1 MVFYPKIFALN
12 IFIIKK
18 WHSQLLKK
26 EKLLFSKLLKL
37 FALILIQI
45 MLLTFISLYLVGTV
59 LVGWFASKFVKTS
72 SDFAIAG
79 RKMPTYVVA
88 SGLFATWFGSETVMG
103 ASSEFVENGLL
114 GVIEDP
120 FGASMCLLLIGL
132 FFARPLYKLNILTF
146 SDYFRIRYN
155 KNVEWI
161 SALFLIP
168 SYFSWIAAQLVAL
181 AIVLQSIAGLPFV
194 YGVLICAS
202 VVVFYTYV
210 GGMWS
215 VAITD
220 TIQTAIIIIGML
232 ILMLELVGK
241 IGGWGELINKT
252 PSGFFRFIPKEQS
265 VVSWVTYFGA
275 WITIGWGSI
284 PQQDVFQ
291 RVLSAKS
298 EKVAVRGAF
307 WSAFM
312 YLSIASM
319 PLVIALCGTLLY
331 PDIKSGD
338 TQMTIPF
345 LVLNHSSLGMQIL
358 FFGALLSAILST
370 CSGAVLAPATV
381 VGENLLKPLY
391 GHKISDKRLLHIMRL
406 SVIGITL
413 VSVGL
418 SLYKAEIYEL
428 VGESSALSLVALFVP
443 LVAGLYWKRAT
454 GLGAI
459 ISMIAGTSVWLIL
472 KFYPT
477 EIPGMLWGLVASF
490 SGMITGSFVTRHDK
504 EKLHIG

>member
-1 MVFYPKIFALN
+1 
-12 IFIIKK
+12 
-18 WHSQLLKK
+18 
-26 EKLLFSKLLKL
+26 
-37 FALILIQI
+37 
-45 MLLTFISLYLVGTV
+45 MLLTFIAIYLLGT
-59 LVGWFASKFVKTS
+59 LFIGWFASKFVKTAN
-72 SDFAIAG
+72 DFAVAG

-88 SGLFATWFGSETVMG
+88 SALFATWFGSETVMG

-120 FGASMCLLLIGL
+120 FGASLCLLLIGL

-146 SDYFRIRYN
+146 SDYFSIRYD
-155 KNVEWI
+155 KKVEWI

-181 AIVLQSIAGLPFV
+181 AIVLQAIAGIPFV

-220 TIQTAIIIIGML
+220 TIQTAIIIVGML
-232 ILMLELVGK
+232 ILMFEMVGA
-241 IGGWGELINKT
+241 IGGWGQIIEKT
-252 PSGFFRFIPKEQS
+252 PPEFFRVIPKDQTAL
-265 VVSWVTYFGA
+265 SWITYFGA

-298 EKVAVRGAF
+298 EKVAVRGAY

-312 YLSIASM
+312 YLSIACM

-331 PDIKSGD
+331 PDIKQGD

-345 LVLNHSSLGMQIL
+345 LVLHHSGLGMQIL

-370 CSGAVLAPATV
+370 CSGAILAPATV

-391 GHKISDKRLLHIMRL
+391 GEKISDKRLLHIMRL
-406 SVIGITL
+406 SVIGITI

-428 VGESSALSLVALFVP
+428 VGESSSLSLVALFIP
-443 LVAGLYWKRAT
+443 LVAGLYWKRASA
-454 GLGAI
+454 LGAI
-459 ISMIAGTSVWLIL
+459 LSMVGGTATWLIL
-472 KFYPT
+472 EFYPT
-477 EIPGMLWGLVASF
+477 EIPSIIWGLLASITGMLV
-490 SGMITGSFVTRHDK
+490 GSFIK
-504 EKLHIG
+504 KNGKIHIG

>member
-1 MVFYPKIFALN
+1 
-12 IFIIKK
+12 
-18 WHSQLLKK
+18 
-26 EKLLFSKLLKL
+26 
-37 FALILIQI
+37 
-45 MLLTFISLYLVGTV
+45 MLLTFIFLYLLGTI
-59 LVGWFASKFVKTS
+59 LVGWFASKYVKTAR
-72 SDFAIAG
+72 DFAIAG

-103 ASSEFVENGLL
+103 ASSEFVQNGLM
-114 GVIEDP
+114 GIIEDP
-120 FGASMCLLLIGL
+120 FGASLCLLLIGV

-146 SDYFRIRYN
+146 SDYFRIRYG
-155 KNVEWI
+155 KNLEWI

-181 AIVLQSIAGLPFV
+181 AIVLQAIAGIPFV

-215 VAITD
+215 VSITD

-232 ILMLELVGK
+232 IIMLELIGK
-241 IGGWGELINKT
+241 IGGWGELINRT
-252 PSGFFRFIPKEQS
+252 PPGFFRIVPKEHS
-265 VVSWVTYFGA
+265 LTSWVTYFAA

-284 PQQDVFQ
+284 PQQDIFQ

-298 EKVAVRGAF
+298 EKVAVRGSY

-312 YLSIASM
+312 YMSVALM
-319 PLVIALCGTLLY
+319 PLVIALCGSLLY
-331 PDIKSGD
+331 PDIKAGD
-338 TQMTIPF
+338 SQMAIPF
-345 LVLNHSSLGMQIL
+345 LVLHHSGLGIQIL

-391 GHKISDKRLLHIMRL
+391 GHKLSDKRLLQIMRL

-413 VSVGL
+413 VSVIL
-418 SLYKAEIYEL
+418 SLNKAEIYEL
-428 VGESSALSLVALFVP
+428 VGESSAVSLVALFIP
-443 LVAGLYWKRAT
+443 LVSGLYWKRASA
-454 GLGAI
+454 LGALLSMVAGMTVWI
-459 ISMIAGTSVWLIL
+459 ILQ
-472 KFYPT
+472 FYPT
-477 EIPGMLWGLVASF
+477 DIPGIIYGLLAS
-490 SGMITGSFVTRHDK
+490 ITGMLVGSFLKPNDK
-504 EKLHIG
+504 LPVG

>member
-1 MVFYPKIFALN
+1 
-12 IFIIKK
+12 
-18 WHSQLLKK
+18 
-26 EKLLFSKLLKL
+26 
-37 FALILIQI
+37 
-45 MLLTFISLYLVGTV
+45 MLLTFITIYLLGTI
-59 LVGWFASKFVKTS
+59 LIGWFASKFVKTAN
-72 SDFAIAG
+72 DFAIAG

-88 SGLFATWFGSETVMG
+88 SALFATWFGSETVMG

-120 FGASMCLLLIGL
+120 FGASLCLLLIGL

-146 SDYFRIRYN
+146 SDYFSIRYD
-155 KNVEWI
+155 KKVEWI

-181 AIVLQSIAGLPFV
+181 AIVLQAIAGIPFV

-232 ILMLELVGK
+232 ILMLEMVGA
-241 IGGWGELINKT
+241 IGGWGQMIART
-252 PSGFFRFIPKEQS
+252 PPEFFRFIPKEQS
-265 VVSWVTYFGA
+265 VLSWVTYFGA

-298 EKVAVRGAF
+298 EKVAVQGAY

-312 YLSIASM
+312 YLSIACM

-331 PDIKSGD
+331 PDIKQGD
-338 TQMTIPF
+338 TQMTIPY
-345 LVLNHSSLGMQIL
+345 LVLHHSGLGMQIL

-370 CSGAVLAPATV
+370 CSGAILAPATV

-391 GHKISDKRLLHIMRL
+391 GEKISDKRLLEIMRL
-406 SVIGITL
+406 SVIGITII
-413 VSVGL
+413 SVGL

-428 VGESSALSLVALFVP
+428 VGESSSLSLVALFTP
-443 LVAGLYWKRAT
+443 LVAGLYWKRASA
-454 GLGAI
+454 LGAI
-459 ISMIAGTSVWLIL
+459 LSMVGGTGTWLIL
-472 KFYPT
+472 EFYPT
-477 EIPGMLWGLVASF
+477 EIPGIIWGLLAS
-490 SGMITGSFVTRHDK
+490 ITGMLVGSFIK
-504 EKLHIG
+504 KNGELHIS

>member
-1 MVFYPKIFALN
+1 
-12 IFIIKK
+12 
-18 WHSQLLKK
+18 
-26 EKLLFSKLLKL
+26 
-37 FALILIQI
+37 
-45 MLLTFISLYLVGTV
+45 MLLTFIILYLLGTV
-59 LVGWFASKFVKTS
+59 LVGWFASRFVKTAD
-72 SDFAIAG
+72 DFAVAG

-103 ASSEFVENGLL
+103 ASSEFIENGLL

-120 FGASMCLLLIGL
+120 FGASLCLLLIGI

-146 SDYFRIRYN
+146 SDYFSIRYN
-155 KNVEWI
+155 KNVEWV

-181 AIVLQSIAGLPFV
+181 AIVLQAVAGIPFI

-215 VAITD
+215 VAVTD
-220 TIQTAIIIIGML
+220 TVQTAIIIVGML
-232 ILMLELVGK
+232 ILMIELVSE
-241 IGGWGELINKT
+241 IGGWGQMVSRT
-252 PSGFFRFIPKEQS
+252 PPDFFRFTPKEHS
-265 VVSWVTYFGA
+265 VTSWVTYFGA

-298 EKVAVRGAF
+298 EKVAVRGAY

-312 YLSIASM
+312 YLTIACM
-319 PLVIALCGTLLY
+319 PLVIALCGSLLY
-331 PDIKSGD
+331 PDIKEGD

-345 LVLNHSSLGMQIL
+345 LVLHHSGLGMQIL

-370 CSGAVLAPATV
+370 CSGAILAPATV
-381 VGENLLKPLY
+381 VGENLLRPLY
-391 GHKISDKRLLHIMRL
+391 GEKISDKRLLQIMRL
-406 SVIGITL
+406 SVIGITII
-413 VSVGL
+413 SVAL
-418 SLYKAEIYEL
+418 SLYKSEIYEL
-428 VGESSALSLVALFVP
+428 VGESSSLSLVALFTP

-454 GLGAI
+454 ALGAI
-459 ISMIAGTSVWLIL
+459 CAMVGGTSVWLYL
-472 KFYPT
+472 EFYPT
-477 EIPGMLWGLVASF
+477 EIPGMIWGLLTS
-490 SGMITGSFVTRHDK
+490 ITGMVVGSLIRKNDK
-504 EKLHIG
+504 VHIS

>member
-1 MVFYPKIFALN
+1 
-12 IFIIKK
+12 
-18 WHSQLLKK
+18 
-26 EKLLFSKLLKL
+26 
-37 FALILIQI
+37 

-59 LVGWFASKFVKTS
+59 LVGWFASKFVKTAN
-72 SDFAIAG
+72 DFAIAG

-146 SDYFRIRYN
+146 SDYFSIRYG
-155 KNVEWI
+155 KSVEWI

-181 AIVLQSIAGLPFV
+181 AIILQAVAGVPFI
-194 YGVLICAS
+194 YGILICAS

-220 TIQTAIIIIGML
+220 TVQTAIIIIGML
-232 ILMLELVGK
+232 ILMIELISE
-241 IGGWGELINKT
+241 IGGWGQMIDRT
-252 PSGFFRFIPKEQS
+252 PPSFFRFIPKEHS
-265 VVSWVTYFGA
+265 VTNWVTYFGA

-298 EKVAVRGAF
+298 EKVAVRGAY

-312 YLSIASM
+312 YLSIACM
-319 PLVIALCGTLLY
+319 PLVIALCGSLLY
-331 PDIKSGD
+331 PDIKEGD
-338 TQMTIPF
+338 TQMTIPY
-345 LVLNHSSLGMQIL
+345 LVLHHSGLGMQIL

-370 CSGAVLAPATV
+370 CSGAILAPATV
-381 VGENLLKPLY
+381 VGENLLRPLY
-391 GHKISDKRLLHIMRL
+391 GEKISDKQLLKIMRL
-406 SVIGITL
+406 SVIGITII
-413 VSVGL
+413 SVGL

-428 VGESSALSLVALFVP
+428 VGESSSLSLVALFTP

-454 GLGAI
+454 ALGAI
-459 ISMIAGTSVWLIL
+459 FAMIAGTSVWLYL
-472 KFYPT
+472 EFYPT
-477 EIPGMLWGLVASF
+477 EIPGMIWGLLAS
-490 SGMITGSFVTRHDK
+490 ITGMVIGSLIKRD
-504 EKLHIG
+504 EKVLIS

>member
-1 MVFYPKIFALN
+1 
-12 IFIIKK
+12 
-18 WHSQLLKK
+18 
-26 EKLLFSKLLKL
+26 
-37 FALILIQI
+37 
-45 MLLTFISLYLVGTV
+45 MLLTFIFIYLLGTV
-59 LVGWFASKFVKTS
+59 LVGWFASKFVKTA

-79 RKMPTYVVA
+79 RRMPTYVVA

-103 ASSEFVENGLL
+103 ASSEFVQNGLL

-120 FGASMCLLLIGL
+120 FGASLCLLLIGL

-146 SDYFRIRYN
+146 SDYFRIRYSN
-155 KNVEWI
+155 SLEWI

-181 AIVLQSIAGLPFV
+181 AIVLQAIAGIPFV

-215 VAITD
+215 VSITD
-220 TIQTAIIIIGML
+220 TIQTAIIIVGML
-232 ILMLELVGK
+232 ILMLELLGK

-252 PSGFFRFIPKEQS
+252 PTGFFRFVPKEHS
-265 VVSWVTYFGA
+265 FSSWITYFAA

-284 PQQDVFQ
+284 PQQDIFQ

-298 EKVAVRGAF
+298 ENVAVRGAY

-312 YLSIASM
+312 YMSVACM
-319 PLVIALCGTLLY
+319 PLVIALCGSLLY
-331 PDIKSGD
+331 PDIKAGD
-338 TQMTIPF
+338 TQMAIPF
-345 LVLNHSSLGMQIL
+345 LVLRHSGLGIQIL

-391 GHKISDKRLLHIMRL
+391 GHKLSDKRLLQIMRL
-406 SVIGITL
+406 SVIGITM
-413 VSVGL
+413 VSVIL
-418 SLYKAEIYEL
+418 SLNKAEIYEL
-428 VGESSALSLVALFVP
+428 VGESSAVSLVALFVP
-443 LVAGLYWKRAT
+443 LASGLYWKRASA
-454 GLGAI
+454 LGALL
-459 ISMIAGTSVWLIL
+459 SMVMGMTVWLTL
-472 KFYPT
+472 QFYPT
-477 EIPGMLWGLVASF
+477 DTPGIIYGLLAS
-490 SGMITGSFVTRHDK
+490 ITGMFVGSFIKPNDK
-504 EKLHIG
+504 LPVG

>member
-1 MVFYPKIFALN
+1 
-12 IFIIKK
+12 
-18 WHSQLLKK
+18 
-26 EKLLFSKLLKL
+26 
-37 FALILIQI
+37 
-45 MLLTFISLYLVGTV
+45 MLLTFIVLYLLGTV
-59 LVGWFASKFVKTS
+59 FIGWFASRFVKTAD
-72 SDFAIAG
+72 DFAIAG

-103 ASSEFVENGLL
+103 ASSEFMENGLI

-120 FGASMCLLLIGL
+120 FGASLCLLLIGL

-146 SDYFRIRYN
+146 SDYFSIRYN

-181 AIVLQSIAGLPFV
+181 AIVLQAVAGIPFI
-194 YGVLICAS
+194 YGILICAS

-215 VAITD
+215 VAVTD
-220 TIQTAIIIIGML
+220 TVQTAIIIVGML
-232 ILMLELVGK
+232 ILMVELVTE
-241 IGGWGELINKT
+241 IGGWGQMVART
-252 PSGFFRFIPKEQS
+252 PPDFFRFIPKEHS
-265 VVSWVTYFGA
+265 VTSWVTYFGA

-298 EKVAVRGAF
+298 EKVAVRGAY

-312 YLSIASM
+312 YLSIACM
-319 PLVIALCGTLLY
+319 PLVIALCGSLLY
-331 PDIKSGD
+331 PDIKVGD

-345 LVLNHSSLGMQIL
+345 LVLHHSGLGMQIL

-370 CSGAVLAPATV
+370 CSGAILAPATV
-381 VGENLLKPLY
+381 VGENLLRPLY
-391 GHKISDKRLLHIMRL
+391 GEKISDKRLLQIMRL
-406 SVIGITL
+406 SVIGITII
-413 VSVGL
+413 SVGL
-418 SLYKAEIYEL
+418 SLYKSEIYEL
-428 VGESSALSLVALFVP
+428 VGESSSLSLVALFTP

-454 GLGAI
+454 ALGAVC
-459 ISMIAGTSVWLIL
+459 SMVGGTSVWLYL
-472 KFYPT
+472 EFYPT
-477 EIPGMLWGLVASF
+477 EIPGMIWGLLASIT
-490 SGMITGSFVTRHDK
+490 GMIVGSLIKKDDK
-504 EKLHIG
+504 VHIS